1 MPMQR
6 VAIASW
12 ESIGTQ
18 IPLFCGWRGAAVSG
32 ARPRKAVNVLP
43 DIVVVRLLD
52 EVAHRHV
59 FDHAPAQRADGLLA
73 HWGAPVLRLECL
85 NPSILKTE
93 RPPVTCARSKSYCGR
108 RNRPTAPPAP
118 PAEAGS
124 FFDPFETLIPP
135 DVRVE
140 QSPSVIRGY
149 TVRVIKKNITPEEA
163 AARRKLVAQAV
174 VCDETPN
181 RVTGTPRDLECYPR
195 PNSRAV
201 LPVDRESGARV
212 LCPRSAANRTF
223 ILVKFCR
230 VHPAPAPS
238 HQDQSL

>member
-59 FDHAPAQRADGLLA
+59 FDHAPAQRADGLIT
-73 HWGAPVLRLECL
+73 HRGAPVLRWRLID
-85 NPSILKTE
+85 PSILKTE

-118 PAEAGS
+118 SRGSGFVLWRKTHVGFEQTDRVPLRAQLCLPLIARFSKNETANVS
-124 FFDPFETLIPP
+124 FFLSQHICNTTI
-135 DVRVE
+135 
-140 QSPSVIRGY
+140 QSYR
-149 TVRVIKKNITPEEA
+149 
-163 AARRKLVAQAV
+163 
-174 VCDETPN
+174 
-181 RVTGTPRDLECYPR
+181 
-195 PNSRAV
+195 
-201 LPVDRESGARV
+201 
-212 LCPRSAANRTF
+212 
-223 ILVKFCR
+223 
-230 VHPAPAPS
+230 
-238 HQDQSL
+238 